1 MAKTPQAKKRKLDQ
15 PTTSGSIY
23 NFPTDRI
30 SADRLSY
37 SQSSLDSFNLKG
49 YHGGQSV
56 VVWHGGT
63 RQSVVV
69 EFSEDGSY
77 FLSGGC
83 DCRVLL
89 WSAKG
94 LLGSKRGLWS
104 NKISSEHGASVLC
117 LAMSSDNQ
125 KIFSGGDDL
134 KLFIHDTNE

>member
-37 SQSSLDSFNLKG
+37 SQSSLDSFDLKG
-49 YHGGQSV
+49 YHGVSV
-56 VVWHGGT
+56 DG
-63 RQSVVV
+63 RCQSVVV

-83 DCRVLL
+83 DGRVLL